1 MDVKEAV
8 SVAKGYLTEVFE
20 EERITDIGLE
30 EIEFRSSDS
39 TWEITLGFSR
49 PWDQRIGA
57 LLRERQ
63 APARSYKVVRI
74 KDHSGEV
81 QSLKDRILTAAE

>member
-8 SVAKGYLTEVFE
+8 AVAKSYLTEVFH
-20 EERITDIGLE
+20 EERIADIGLE
-30 EIEFRSSDS
+30 EIEFRRSDS

-49 PWDQRIGA
+49 PWDHGIGVVLGQRRA
-57 LLRERQ
+57 SS
-63 APARSYKVVRI
+63 RSYKVVRI